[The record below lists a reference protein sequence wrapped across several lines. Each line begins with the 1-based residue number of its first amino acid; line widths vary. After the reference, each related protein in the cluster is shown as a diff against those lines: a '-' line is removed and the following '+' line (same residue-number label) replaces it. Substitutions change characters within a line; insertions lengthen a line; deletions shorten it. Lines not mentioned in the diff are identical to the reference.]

1 MLSPRGLNQSLTH
14 LTHCPCNFHNKEEA
28 GTVAAAVAGTVA
40 AGAAAAGIIVCYAM
54 VWIARP

>member
-14 LTHCPCNFHNKEEA
+14 LTDCPCNFHNKEEA
-28 GTVAAAVAGTVA
+28 GTVAGTVA
-40 AGAAAAGIIVCYAM
+40 AAAAAAVAGIIVCYAM